1 MNAADAMDESAAP
14 AVSLA
19 GSGGTLRSVL
29 RVTVGPILAALV
41 SSGVI
46 LLLLGVNPLTYY
58 GFIAERGLFSS
69 LGLAADGDAHGA
81 ASVPGG
87 RPDRR
92 LSRRHLESG
101 RSMGSSCWG
110 RLLRRRLRH

>member
-69 LGLAADGDAHGA
+69 LGLQQTATRMAPLLFLAAGLIVAFRAGIWNW
-81 ASVPGG
+81 G
-87 RPDRR
+87 
-92 LSRRHLESG
+92 
-101 RSMGSSCWG
+101 SMGSSCWG